1 VYLLSSIKIVLEKSR
16 YLSIIEWIMKILV
29 LAVPVGTGHMKA
41 AKAIMQALKKVAPT
55 ATIRFENC
63 FDWVYPLY
71 GQVYTRIYDFAQKKA
86 LGLIKFFYGGIGV
99 ESGSSEFMY
108 KYHKILADRFSDLL
122 REYQPDYV
130 LCTHFSSGYFS
141 ALSKKDFGYKLGIVV
156 TDYYVHP
163 HWVNK
168 EIDHYFIPHESLTE
182 QIMSYGAKREQVCP
196 FGIPIG
202 LELEAGIDRAAAR
215 KRFGLSKNR
224 ISATIMGSRV
234 FGGDW
239 FEVTRELVD
248 FDYDFLVLCGDNKEA
263 AGKISRLKGK
273 SNLKV
278 LGMVERIHELIG
290 TTDILITKAGG
301 ITSTEAAQAA
311 PVLLFAN
318 SIVGLEDKNEDFF
331 IGHGAA
337 LRITKDTA
345 QQVMADLL
353 SNSSKMAQMRRNLKH
368 IGKKKTAVN
377 IARTVLGRAVR

>member
-1 VYLLSSIKIVLEKSR
+1 MKVL
-16 YLSIIEWIMKILV
+16 I
-29 LAVPVGTGHMKA
+29 LAVPVGAGHMKA
-41 AKAIMQALKKVAPT
+41 AKAIIQALSEIAPST
-55 ATIRFENC
+55 VIRFENC

-86 LGLIKFFYGGIGV
+86 LWLIKLFYGGVGV
-99 ESGSSEFMY
+99 ESGSSLFMY
-108 KYHKILADRFSDLL
+108 KYHRALADRFPKLL

-130 LCTHFSSGYFS
+130 LCTHFSPGYFS
-141 ALSKKDFGYKLGIVV
+141 ALFKKDFGYRIGIVV

-168 EIDHYFIPHESLTE
+168 EIDNYFIPHESLIE
-182 QIMSYGAKREQVCP
+182 QIVSYGAKRDQVFP

-202 LELEAGIDRAAAR
+202 LELEAGIDKMAAR
-215 KRFGLSKNR
+215 KRFGLSKDR

-234 FGGDW
+234 FGGEW

-248 FDYDFLVLCGDNKEA
+248 FDYDLLVLCGENKEA
-263 AGKISRLKGK
+263 AAQISGLRGK

-331 IGHGAA
+331 IRHGAA
-337 LRITKDTA
+337 LRIQKA
-345 QQVMADLL
+345 NAKQVMSELL
-353 SNSSKMAQMRRNLKH
+353 ANPAKMAEMRTNLKH
-368 IGKKKTAVN
+368 IGKKRTAIN
-377 IARTVLGRAVR
+377 IARTILARTQKK

>member
-1 VYLLSSIKIVLEKSR
+1 
-16 YLSIIEWIMKILV
+16 MKVLV
-29 LAVPVGTGHMKA
+29 LAVPVGAGHMKA
-41 AKAIMQALKKVAPT
+41 AKAIIHALKKIEPSVE
-55 ATIRFENC
+55 IYFENC

-71 GQVYTRIYDFAQKKA
+71 GKAYTRIYDFAQKKA
-86 LGLIKFFYGGIGV
+86 LGLIKFFYGGVGV
-99 ESGSSEFMY
+99 ESGSSVFMY
-108 KYHKILADRFSDLL
+108 KYHKALADRFPKLL
-122 REYQPDYV
+122 SKCRPDYV
-130 LCTHFSSGYFS
+130 LCTHFSPGYFS
-141 ALSKKDFGYKLGIVV
+141 ALFKEDFGYKIGIVV

-168 EIDHYFIPHESLTE
+168 EIDHYFIPHESLAE
-182 QIMSYGAKREQVCP
+182 QIVSYGVKNEHVYP

-202 LELEAGIDRAAAR
+202 LELEAGIDKAAAR

-234 FGGDW
+234 FGGEW

-248 FDYDFLVLCGDNKEA
+248 FDYDFLVLCGENKEA
-263 AGKISRLKGK
+263 ASRISRLKGK

-318 SIVGLEDKNEDFF
+318 SIAGLEDKNEDFF
-331 IGHGAA
+331 IKHDAA
-337 LRITKDTA
+337 LRINKDDA
-345 QQVMADLL
+345 RQVMADLL
-353 SNSSKMAQMRRNLKH
+353 SKPSRMAQMRKNLKRV
-368 IGKKKTAVN
+368 GKKKTAIN
-377 IARTVLGRAVR
+377 IARTIIGTGYFFSS

>member
-1 VYLLSSIKIVLEKSR
+1 
-16 YLSIIEWIMKILV
+16 MKILV

-41 AKAIMQALKKVAPT
+41 AKAIMQALKKIAPT
-55 ATIRFENC
+55 AAVRFEDC
-63 FDWVYPLY
+63 FKWVFPLY
-71 GQVYTRIYDFAQKKA
+71 GKVYTQIYDFAQKKA
-86 LGLIKFFYGGIGV
+86 LGLIRFFYGGVGV
-99 ESGSSEFMY
+99 ESGSSAFMY
-108 KYHKILADRFSDLL
+108 RYHKILAERFPNLL

-130 LCTHFSSGYFS
+130 LCTHFSPGYFS
-141 ALSKKDFGYKLGIVV
+141 ALFKQDFGYRIGIVI

-168 EIDHYFIPHESLTE
+168 EIDHYFVPHETLTE
-182 QIMSYGAKREQVCP
+182 QIMFYGAKREQVFP

-202 LELEAGIDRAAAR
+202 LELEAGVDKSAAR

-234 FGGDW
+234 FGGEW

-263 AGKISRLKGK
+263 AAKISKLRGK
-273 SNLKV
+273 SKLQV

-318 SIVGLEDKNEDFF
+318 SIAGLEDKNEDFF
-331 IGHGAA
+331 IGQGAA
-337 LRITKDTA
+337 LRVDKDNA
-345 QQVMADLL
+345 RRVMADLL
-353 SNSSKMAQMRRNLKH
+353 DHPTTMAQMRKNLKNT
-368 IGKKKTAVN
+368 GKKQTAIN
-377 IARTVLGRAVR
+377 IARIIMGSQQARSRKK

>member
-1 VYLLSSIKIVLEKSR
+1 
-16 YLSIIEWIMKILV
+16 MKILV
-29 LAVPVGTGHMKA
+29 LAVPVGAGHMKA
-41 AKAIMQALKKVAPT
+41 AKAIMQALKKIAP
-55 ATIRFENC
+55 ATEVRFENC

-71 GQVYTRIYDFAQKKA
+71 GQIYTRIYDFAQKKA
-86 LGLIKFFYGGIGV
+86 LGLIKFFYGGVGV
-99 ESGSSEFMY
+99 ESGSSPFMY
-108 KYHKILADRFSDLL
+108 RYHKALADRFPELL
-122 REYQPDYV
+122 KEYCPDYI
-130 LCTHFSSGYFS
+130 LCTHFSPGYFS
-141 ALSKKDFGYKLGIVV
+141 ALFKRDFGYKIGIVI

-168 EIDHYFIPHESLTE
+168 EMDHYFIPHESLTE
-182 QIMSYGAKREQVCP
+182 QIVSYGAREEQVYP

-234 FGGDW
+234 FGGEW

-248 FDYDFLVLCGDNKEA
+248 FDYDFLVLCGENREVAD
-263 AGKISRLKGK
+263 KISKLNGK

-311 PVLLFAN
+311 PVLVFAN

-337 LRITKDTA
+337 LRITKDDA
-345 QQVMADLL
+345 RQVMVDLL
-353 SNSSKMAQMRRNLKH
+353 ANPSKMAQMRRNLKH
-368 IGKKKTAVN
+368 IGKKRTAIN
-377 IARTVLGRAVR
+377 IANTILGRSTR